1 MFTIFFLNLTFVLV
15 FLDVFD
21 LTIFLA
27 GQWTN
32 SSWEV
37 QIVQYW
43 TNSRH
48 SSGTYSLTRTS
59 YLYIYSLCLDIPWLS
74 YPAVIIKIHW
84 DQERIPKIL
93 KVSKRISGY
102 QDNVLRVS
110 AIPYHSFELCLL
122 FSSLFN
128 VLTSIYCFYL
138 FLMFWLLCTALKS
151 V

>member
-1 MFTIFFLNLTFVLV
+1 MFIKSNFVLV
-15 FLDVFD
+15 FFFDGFD

-59 YLYIYSLCLDIPWLS
+59 YLYIFSLCLDIPWLS
-74 YPAVIIKIHW
+74 YPAVIIKIHR

-93 KVSKRISGY
+93 NCQRGY

-110 AIPYHSFELCLL
+110 AIPYHCVDLCSMFWPFLTVLISVYCFHLCLVFWPL
-122 FSSLFN
+122 FTVF
-128 VLTSIYCFYL
+128 TSF
-138 FLMFWLLCTALKS
+138 
-151 V
+151 